1 MKNFVALITALYLG
15 VELQAWLFLS
25 ELYTKTL
32 TPKVLGEYERFGYA
46 SFGIG
51 VCILF
56 IRITAKHNSLK
67 KFSFAILLVP
77 LIYVASV
84 WSLYEAVQ
92 RSASYIGDKPKALKS
107 SVLTLSQPSWD
118 NAFLYYFGTPQINE
132 DNISR
137 LMELYP
143 PSENLMQSS
152 YIQGIRSVDDFS
164 GVYKKAVGRLD
175 KEVVN
180 AVIKRARLLSVDIQ
194 SDVREQESLN
204 AIALQQAINEQW
216 LANLNP
222 WFLSSYY
229 RKLDLYPDSLMSAKT
244 YYKGQLDNLDF
255 HAPKLAFTFSYP
267 SIGIAID
274 VVNWPVKKQSF
285 TKDIEKIKDR
295 ALISKFLGYYQTVE
309 AEPTTQGLDYFRF
322 LVSLKLFE
330 PLVLEN
336 DAFPMLPWDSG
347 ASIYDDSA
355 FLFGAMQIAPFFFKG
370 GEAVVNFSMLSERE
384 TQLKY
389 IDRIRAGLP
398 QSLRSH
404 WIEYQKRSFIELSRD
419 SSAWSSPASFALNK
433 DLVRVGAVLPLML
446 FLSTVML
453 AINLASGLSAGRKN
467 AAITVSVIII
477 AFLGA
482 HLGYTEYLK
491 QLLLLISVK
500 EPQIFVF

>member
-1 MKNFVALITALYLG
+1 MKIFVALITALYLG
-15 VELQAWLFLS
+15 IELQAWLFLT

-56 IRITAKHNSLK
+56 IRIAAKNNSVK
-67 KFSFAILLVP
+67 KFSLAILLVP

-118 NAFLYYFGTPQINE
+118 NAFLYYFGTPQIDE
-132 DNISR
+132 GKVSR

-143 PSENLMQSS
+143 PSEKLIQSS
-152 YIQGIRSVDDFS
+152 YIQGIRSIDDFS
-164 GVYKKAVGRLD
+164 GVYNKAVGRLD

-180 AVIKRARLLSVDIQ
+180 ALIKRARLFSVDIQ

-204 AIALQQAINEQW
+204 AIALQQAINERW

-229 RKLDLYPDSLMSAKT
+229 RNLDLYPDSLMSAKT
-244 YYKGQLDNLDF
+244 YYKEQLDNLDF
-255 HAPKLAFTFSYP
+255 HAPKLAFSYP

-285 TKDIEKIKDR
+285 TKDIEKVKDR
-295 ALISKFLGYYQTVE
+295 ALISKFLGYKQTVE
-309 AEPTTQGLDYFRF
+309 AEPTIQGLNYFRF
-322 LVSLKLFE
+322 LVSSKLFE
-330 PLVLEN
+330 PLVLED

-355 FLFGAMQIAPFFFKG
+355 FLFGAMQIAPFFFKD
-370 GEAVVNFSMLSERE
+370 GEPVVNFSMLSERE

-389 IDRIRAGLP
+389 IDRIRVGLP

-404 WIEYQKRSFIELSRD
+404 WIEYQKQSFIELSRD

-433 DLVRVGAVLPLML
+433 DLVRVGGVLPLML

-453 AINLASGLSAGRKN
+453 AINLAFGLSTGWKN
-467 AAITVSVIII
+467 AAITVSAIII
-477 AFLGA
+477 AGLGA
-482 HLGYTEYLK
+482 HLGFTEYLK
-491 QLLLLISVK
+491 QMLLLISVK